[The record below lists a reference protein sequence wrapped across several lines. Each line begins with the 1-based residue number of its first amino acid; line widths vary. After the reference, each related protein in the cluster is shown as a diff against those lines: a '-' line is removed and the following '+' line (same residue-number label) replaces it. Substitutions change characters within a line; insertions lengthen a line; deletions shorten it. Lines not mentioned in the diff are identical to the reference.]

1 MRSDRLDEPDALGEV
16 SHEREGADALRQ
28 PRDLPEAHHE
38 ALLLAQPVRR
48 SAPLLEVLDQLHF
61 VVGGDEA
68 LEELQEVQAEGS
80 QVVPVDG
87 DVPSVKPPQADL
99 RTADGRL
106 TSRWRSRCRPL
117 AFLPSS
123 GLSPGFW
130 PCLAPS
136 ETLYWD
142 SCGTV

>member
-1 MRSDRLDEPDALGEV
+1 MRSDRLEEPDAVGEV
-16 SHEREGADALRQ
+16 SHEGERADALRQ
-28 PRDLPEAHHE
+28 PRDPPEAHHE

-48 SAPLLEVLDQLHF
+48 PAPLLEVLDQLHF

-68 LEELQEVQAEGS
+68 LEELQEVQAEGP

-87 DVPSVKPPQADL
+87 DVPSVKLADP
-99 RTADGRL
+99 RTADGGL
-106 TSRWRSRCRPL
+106 TSRWRSRCRPP

-130 PCLAPS
+130 PCWAPS
-136 ETLYWD
+136 ETLCWD